1 MVKDT
6 ERETAEGT
14 PGKLLRGILRRSPGV
29 VALAILLALGA
40 AALSLLVPF
49 VVSGMVEGVA
59 QGRTPV
65 WKGLELAGLVLAGA
79 VASGWSAFLL
89 GRVGE
94 YGVAGIRSRMIRRLL
109 ATRPAEVR
117 TCGVGDLVTRTTSD
131 AAYLRSVSDVTVSA
145 MPVSAVMV
153 VASLVLM
160 GCLDWVLLL
169 IVVGTFALAGVAI
182 RAFLRGMRRSGEA
195 RQEAL
200 GVLGERL
207 SSALAALPTIKA
219 YRAEERVSGPILE
232 QIDSVARNSVASDR
246 SQAFITPLAGM
257 GQQIAIIGVLAIGG
271 ARVASGHL
279 TAAHYVAFLM
289 YLFQMVNPLMTVA
302 TGFARVQQG
311 LASVGRVLSVLRLR
325 TEQTGPAVEPAP
337 VPGAPALLFRSVTAG
352 YQGAD
357 VLRGL
362 DLTVPTRGVTA
373 LVGVSGVGKTTV
385 LNLVERFLDARSG
398 TVALH
403 GVDVTEWPLAAL
415 RGRIAYLDQSSAMVD
430 GTVRENATLG
440 CRTAPQDAAVLDAL
454 RRVGLTE
461 VIEEMPDGLDTHLG
475 GAHELSGGQR
485 QRLALVRALL
495 SDADVLMLDE
505 PSSQLDGPNEEL
517 LLAIVEEVAR
527 ERAVVVVA
535 HRFSTIRDAGR
546 IVFLDGGVAVDT
558 GTHKELVGRC
568 TGYRALVRGQYD
580 GIVEPAGA
588 GEPDGTAELEGIVEP
603 DSTVAP
609 DGADVSVT
617 AGR

>member
-1 MVKDT
+1 MLAVKKGSRGGATDGAT
-6 ERETAEGT
+6 DAGQGT
-14 PGKLLRGILRRSPGV
+14 PGELLRGILRRSPGV
-29 VALAILLALGA
+29 VALALALALGS
-40 AALSLLVPF
+40 AALSLLVPL

-65 WKGLELAGLVLAGA
+65 WKGLQLAGLVLAGA
-79 VASGWSAFLL
+79 VASGWSSFLL

-109 ATRPAEVR
+109 AMRPGEVR
-117 TCGVGDLVTRTTSD
+117 KRGVGDLVTRTTSD
-131 AAYLRSVSDVTVSA
+131 VAYLRSVSDVTVTA

-153 VASLVLM
+153 VASLILM

-169 IVVGTFALAGVAI
+169 IVIGTFAMAGLAV
-182 RAFLRGMRRSGEA
+182 RAFLRGMRRSGQA

-200 GVLGERL
+200 GVLAERL
-207 SSALAALPTIKA
+207 SSALTALPTIKA

-232 QIDSVARNSVASDR
+232 QVDRVAHNSVASDR

-257 GQQIAIIGVLAIGG
+257 GQQIAIIGVLAVGG

-279 TAAHYVAFLM
+279 TPAHYVAFLM

-311 LASVGRVLSVLRLR
+311 LASVGRVLAVLRLR
-325 TEQTGPAVEPAP
+325 TEATGPAVEPEP
-337 VPGAPALLFRSVTAG
+337 VPDAPALRFSSVTAG
-352 YQGAD
+352 YPGAAD

-385 LNLVERFLDARSG
+385 LSLVERFLDARSG
-398 TVALH
+398 SVALH
-403 GVDVTEWPLAAL
+403 GVDVTKWPLAAL
-415 RGRIAYLDQSSAMVD
+415 RGRIAYLDQSSALVD

-440 CRTAPQDAAVLDAL
+440 CRTAPKDAAILDAL
-454 RRVGLTE
+454 RRVGLAE
-461 VIEEMPDGLDTHLG
+461 MVEEMPHGLDTRLG

-495 SDADVLMLDE
+495 ADTDVLMLDE

-517 LLAIVEEVAR
+517 LLAIIEEAAR

-535 HRFSTIRDAGR
+535 HRLSTIRDAGR

-558 GTHKELVGRC
+558 GTHAELVERC
-568 TGYRALVRGQYD
+568 TGYRALVRGQYGGAAGGHDAAGVD
-580 GIVEPAGA
+580 GGA
-588 GEPDGTAELEGIVEP
+588 GPADR
-603 DSTVAP
+603 
-609 DGADVSVT
+609 ADVSVT